1 MTLSRTEQ
9 ILRGRDENLQ
19 DLLSKIEEKKGVS
32 GYLQTQRELANI
44 SKLKNTTDQLKG
56 KTLEEISEIVRNI
69 NRILGERES
78 SLKPK
83 VQELRQVRSKYR
95 EVKMEFDSKRKT
107 YDNAAAGLES
117 DRISLERDAH
127 HMQEEAIRIESKYHL
142 VNAKISLQRS
152 RLGLVER
159 EREGIRGRDQ
169 RTYKEMYENKLSQ
182 QMALT
187 KVLHR
192 RQKDLKENVEEN
204 VMQRDQFRGMLKLLQ
219 AKLDTKKKNSGSE
232 ASDDDDNDD
241 DNVVDSKTSIS
252 VMSLN

>member
-1 MTLSRTEQ
+1 M
-9 ILRGRDENLQ
+9 
-19 DLLSKIEEKKGVS
+19 
-32 GYLQTQRELANI
+32 
-44 SKLKNTTDQLKG
+44 
-56 KTLEEISEIVRNI
+56 
-69 NRILGERES
+69 
-78 SLKPK
+78 
-83 VQELRQVRSKYR
+83 
-95 EVKMEFDSKRKT
+95 
-107 YDNAAAGLES
+107 
-117 DRISLERDAH
+117 
-127 HMQEEAIRIESKYHL
+127 
-142 VNAKISLQRS
+142 NAKISLQRS

-169 RTYKEMYENKLSQ
+169 RTYKKMYENKLSQ

-232 ASDDDDNDD
+232 ASDDDNDD
-241 DNVVDSKTSIS
+241 DNVVDSKTSIN